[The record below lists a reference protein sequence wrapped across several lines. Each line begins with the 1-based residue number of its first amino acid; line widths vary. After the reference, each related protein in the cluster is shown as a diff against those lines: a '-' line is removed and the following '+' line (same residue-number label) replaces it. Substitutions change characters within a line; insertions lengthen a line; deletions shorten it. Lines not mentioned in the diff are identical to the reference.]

1 LTSLRPVVTGIG
13 LLSPLALNSK
23 EHFDAWL
30 AGEFAVRLATNPE
43 FGDLGPQMEARVH
56 GFDRAHVIGNRMLRK
71 LLSPSAGFSVAA
83 AGQAIRDAG
92 LADDRAAVE
101 RCGLYV
107 GSLSL
112 EIAPNVFVPPLEAS
126 LRRSGEF
133 DLSLFAR
140 RGMRVLDPLFLVR
153 ALPNAGAC
161 GISIEHQVLGPN
173 TNLTNGATSGLMAVG
188 LAMAAIQ
195 RGELQCALAGGYD
208 TLLVMDAIAEHHIEG
223 RLSRHHGSPRSACRP
238 FDCRR
243 DGYAL
248 GEGAAFVLL
257 ESQEHAHARGAR
269 VYAELLSFAAT
280 TKSALLHP
288 DRAGDPTAL
297 LEAGRRAL
305 EIAKCR
311 PEEVGVVFGDGLG
324 TENDD
329 LREAQAVHGLFSR
342 AAVPFTAATSAIG
355 YTGAVSGV
363 FSLIHSLFAVERG
376 VAPGLANCD
385 DPDPRCPVHFLRRPE
400 PMQSGR
406 VVVWNSQRG
415 VKNVAVVVGSVHR

>member
-1 LTSLRPVVTGIG
+1 
-13 LLSPLALNSK
+13 LALDGK

-30 AGEFAVRLATNPE
+30 AGESAVKLAANPE

-56 GFDRAHVIGNRMLRK
+56 GFDRAGVIRNRMLRK

-92 LADDRAAVE
+92 LADDRATVE

-112 EIAPNVFVPPLEAS
+112 EVAPDVFVPPLRAS

-153 ALPNAGAC
+153 ALPNAGTC

-173 TNLTNGATSGLMAVG
+173 TNLTNGVTSGLMAVG
-188 LAMAAIQ
+188 LGMAAIQ

-208 TLLVMDAIAEHHIEG
+208 TLLVMDAIVEHHLEG
-223 RLSRHHGSPRSACRP
+223 RLSRHHGSPGSACRP
-238 FDCRR
+238 FDRRR

-257 ESQEHAHARGAR
+257 ESQEHAQARGVQA
-269 VYAELLSFAAT
+269 YAELLSFAAT
-280 TKSALLHP
+280 TNPAALHP
-288 DRAGDPTAL
+288 GRARDPTAL

-305 EIAKCR
+305 KIADCR
-311 PEEVGVVFGDGLG
+311 PEEVGAVFGDGLG
-324 TENDD
+324 TEDDD
-329 LREAQAVHGLFSR
+329 LREALAVCGMLEG

-355 YTGAVSGV
+355 CTGAVSGV
-363 FSLIHSLFAVERG
+363 FSLIHSLFSVDRG
-376 VAPGLANCD
+376 VAPALANCD
-385 DPDPRCPVHFLRRPE
+385 DPDPRCPVRFLRRPE
-400 PMQSGR
+400 PMRAGR
-406 VVVWNSQRG
+406 AVVWNSQRG
-415 VKNVAVVVGSVHR
+415 VKNVAMVVGSVHR